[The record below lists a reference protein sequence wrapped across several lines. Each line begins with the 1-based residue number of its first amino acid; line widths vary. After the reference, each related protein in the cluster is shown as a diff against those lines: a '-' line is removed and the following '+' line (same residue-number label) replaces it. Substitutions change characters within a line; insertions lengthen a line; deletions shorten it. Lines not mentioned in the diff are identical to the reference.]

1 MNSAL
6 DPNDKDKESL
16 LPSVHSANPR
26 KNKNRTISFTHILAS
41 SVLFVLTLGIITF
54 VVAGGLQLNLAFQ
67 TPPAYTPNEYTCSC
81 DCWDRQ
87 FKGNYIDSTRFYRN
101 VYFNMNRHT
110 VYVFAWTL
118 GTIMLLEKFI
128 ERSLMC
134 VITGGVFRGL
144 RWGVLICAML
154 SFYAMFYNWWITWN
168 YLNDQFYP
176 LFATQFFFNLT
187 EFIPSALF
195 YFLIHPTTYLP
206 RPFLLLSLSTSL
218 SHIILSMGDQGWKHL
233 ITGTGMLARDLMFL
247 VGDAV
252 GVVMVLYELTW
263 RRGETG
269 RAPKRVTIGEVG
281 AVVLGVVG
289 MKVLYA
295 IIKTVYGYDE

>member
-168 YLNDQFYP
+168 YLNDQFCTYNP
-176 LFATQFFFNLT
+176 
-187 EFIPSALF
+187 PS
-195 YFLIHPTTYLP
+195 LP
-206 RPFLLLSLSTSL
+206 STSPDPL
-218 SHIILSMGDQGWKHL
+218 PTPPTNPSPSSLPNIPQTPSSQHNSSS
-233 ITGTGMLARDLMFL
+233 T
-247 VGDAV
+247 
-252 GVVMVLYELTW
+252 
-263 RRGETG
+263 
-269 RAPKRVTIGEVG
+269 
-281 AVVLGVVG
+281 
-289 MKVLYA
+289 
-295 IIKTVYGYDE
+295 